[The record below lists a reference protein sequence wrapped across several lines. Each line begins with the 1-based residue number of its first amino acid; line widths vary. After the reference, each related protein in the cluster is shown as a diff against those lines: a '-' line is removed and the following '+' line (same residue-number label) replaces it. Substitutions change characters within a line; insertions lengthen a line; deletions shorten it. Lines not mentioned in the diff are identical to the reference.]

1 MSTRSTIDNKPRAGS
16 TVHDQVRRLP
26 RSLAYLYLGTIAT
39 RLGSFVVPYLT
50 LYLSEHRGM
59 SPSTTGQI
67 VAVGGFG
74 LLVGNLLGGWS
85 ADRVG
90 RKPTL
95 LAALGIN
102 VVGVAAL
109 ACTLPSETAYAVALA
124 LALAGAGMYT
134 PAANALIADC
144 TSHAQR
150 PFAYAVH
157 YVCISV
163 GMGLGPLLGGLLAAS
178 AFTWLFVGDI
188 ATTLVCMALVAVG
201 VRAPARIAR
210 QDSTLGSTLRVWA
223 RHPRILVFCGAS
235 FFVVAPLMGLEY
247 AVPLLVGRL
256 LQEPLAY
263 IGLVYS
269 INAGCI
275 LLLGL
280 PIERALRGRD
290 ERTMM
295 AVAGGLW
302 TAGLL
307 ILLVGCSTTA
317 LLVSTVVW
325 TQGEIIASVV
335 VPTYVSR
342 RVEASA
348 KGRLL
353 ALQDVVRS
361 SAGIVAPLALGMVW
375 DWSGPGAV
383 LMVLVVTPAVG
394 TLLYLTS
401 GWVGMGRAAAPNER
415 AALGST

>member
-1 MSTRSTIDNKPRAGS
+1 MLDQLRA
-16 TVHDQVRRLP
+16 LP
-26 RSLAYLYLGTIAT
+26 RSLAYLYAGTIAT

-50 LYLSEHRGM
+50 LYLSEHRGLG
-59 SPSTTGQI
+59 PSTTGQI
-67 VAVGGFG
+67 IAAGGFG
-74 LLVGNLLGGWS
+74 LLLGNLLGGWS

-90 RKPTL
+90 RKATL

-102 VVGVAAL
+102 AIGVAAL
-109 ACTLPSETAYAVALA
+109 ANTLPSESAYAVALA

-144 TSHAQR
+144 TSDAQR

-157 YVCISV
+157 YVCINV
-163 GMGLGPLLGGLLAAS
+163 GMGLGPLLGGFLAAS

-188 ATTLVCMALVAVG
+188 ATTLVCMLLIAAGL
-201 VRAPARIAR
+201 RAPPRATRPEP
-210 QDSTLGSTLRVWA
+210 TPGSMLDAWR

-247 AVPLLVGRL
+247 AVPLLVGSVL
-256 LQEPLAY
+256 HEPLAY

-275 LLLGL
+275 LVLGL

-290 ERTMM
+290 EVTMM
-295 AVAGGLW
+295 AVAGCLW
-302 TAGLL
+302 TAGLV
-307 ILLVGCSTTA
+307 ILLAGFSTAA
-317 LLVSTVVW
+317 LLISTVVW

-342 RVEASA
+342 RVDASA

-361 SAGIVAPLALGMVW
+361 TAGIVAPITLGLVW
-375 DWSGPGAV
+375 DRLGASAV
-383 LMVLVVTPAVG
+383 LIVLVATPAAG
-394 TLLYLTS
+394 TLLYLAHRL
-401 GWVGMGRAAAPNER
+401 VGGHRSAPRER
-415 AALGST
+415 AALGSA

>member
-1 MSTRSTIDNKPRAGS
+1 MSTRSTIGNKPRAGS
-16 TVHDQVRRLP
+16 TVRDQVHGLP
-26 RSLAYLYLGTIAT
+26 RSLVYLYVGTIAT
-39 RLGSFVVPYLT
+39 RLGTFVVPYLT
-50 LYLSEHRGM
+50 LYLSADRGL
-59 SPSTTGQI
+59 SLSTTGQI
-67 VAVGGFG
+67 VAAGGFG
-74 LLVGNLLGGWS
+74 SLVGNLLGGWS

-90 RKPTL
+90 RKSTL
-95 LAALGIN
+95 LVALGIN

-109 ACTLPSETAYAVALA
+109 ANALPSGSAYAVALA
-124 LALAGAGMYT
+124 LALMGAGMYT

-144 TSHAQR
+144 TSDTQR

-157 YVCISV
+157 YVCINV

-188 ATTLVCMALVAVG
+188 ATTLVCVVLVAVG
-201 VRAPARIAR
+201 VRAPARAMHEDPAR
-210 QDSTLGSTLRVWA
+210 GSMLSAWI
-223 RHPRILVFCGAS
+223 RHPRILVFCGVS
-235 FFVVAPLMGLEY
+235 FFVIAPLMGLEY
-247 AVPLLVGRL
+247 AVPLLVGRV
-256 LQEPLAY
+256 LQEPLVV

-275 LLLGL
+275 LVLGL

-290 ERTMM
+290 EVTMM

-302 TAGLL
+302 TAGLV
-307 ILLVGCSTTA
+307 ILLVGFSTAA

-325 TQGEIIASVV
+325 TLGEIIASVV

-342 RVEASA
+342 RAEASA

-361 SAGIVAPLALGMVW
+361 SAGIVAPVTLGVVW

-383 LMVLVVTPAVG
+383 LVVLVATPAVG
-394 TLLYLTS
+394 TLLYLAHRLY
-401 GWVGMGRAAAPNER
+401 GAGRGAAPTER
-415 AALGST
+415 AALGSA